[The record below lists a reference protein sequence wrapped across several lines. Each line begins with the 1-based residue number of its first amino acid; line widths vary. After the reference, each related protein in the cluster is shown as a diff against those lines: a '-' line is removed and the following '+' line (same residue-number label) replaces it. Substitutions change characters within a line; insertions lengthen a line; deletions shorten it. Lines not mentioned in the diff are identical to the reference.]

1 MGVSLETYRMRI
13 GSFGPSSKVSNLN
26 SHSTRRSSTNLPKSS
41 WKMILSLTIIFGILL
56 ALFAV
61 AIQADLQCK
70 IKPKTCPA
78 STASPAPYPSSS
90 TGEFSSLN
98 FSYFARSPQIIDV
111 NFNSRYVNGNKRR
124 NGIQMAHINLGS
136 GYLVN
141 QINSI
146 ETIIGGYKP
155 HILGISENSFKKSHD
170 KVDANIEDYTT
181 YFSKTLENENLN
193 VSRITV
199 FTQKDLVVKERSD
212 LMNDTFSSVWLE
224 IGLPR
229 KKKILVC
236 NLYRDWQYLG
246 QESDESLSTAAQ
258 LGR

>member
-78 STASPAPYPSSS
+78 STASPAPYSSSSTSPS

-124 NGIQMAHINLGS
+124 NGI
-136 GYLVN
+136 
-141 QINSI
+141 
-146 ETIIGGYKP
+146 
-155 HILGISENSFKKSHD
+155 
-170 KVDANIEDYTT
+170 
-181 YFSKTLENENLN
+181 
-193 VSRITV
+193 
-199 FTQKDLVVKERSD
+199 
-212 LMNDTFSSVWLE
+212 
-224 IGLPR
+224 
-229 KKKILVC
+229 KILD
-236 NLYRDWQYLG
+236 LDTW
-246 QESDESLSTAAQ
+246 
-258 LGR
+258 